1 MHDIYTKMLRILV
14 FILCFGLLLFFSVS
28 PIDAKNEKTK
38 ATGPVKTV
46 PGIKDHG
53 VYVKLK
59 KGYVRILPN
68 IVFDEQGI
76 FFIESNNPAHYF
88 LKDVEH
94 FVIYGQYDM
103 SVLTVNP
110 MGFFKPSTLGKP
122 RFAFGKEIPV
132 DVRQQG
138 KDMYII
144 KPKGL
149 LARGYYGI
157 WINDTAWDF
166 ILD

>member
-1 MHDIYTKMLRILV
+1 MG
-14 FILCFGLLLFFSVS
+14 LCLALFCLFSAA
-28 PIDAKNEKTK
+28 PLYAKNEKPAKGGK
-38 ATGPVKTV
+38 AAKTV
-46 PGIKDHG
+46 AGIKEYG
-53 VYVKLK
+53 TYVKLT

-68 IVFDEQGI
+68 IVFDEGNV
-76 FFIESNNPAHYF
+76 FFIESNNPPHYF
-88 LKDVEH
+88 LKDLEY
-94 FVIYGQYDM
+94 FVVYGQHDM

-110 MGFFKPSTLGKP
+110 MGFYQPTSLGKP
-122 RFAFGKEIPV
+122 RLAFGKAIGI
-132 DVRQQG
+132 DVKPQG

-149 LARGYYGI
+149 LARGYYSI

>member
-1 MHDIYTKMLRILV
+1 MQKENKIIKTIFFTGFCLAL
-14 FILCFGLLLFFSVS
+14 LCIFSVA
-28 PIDAKNEKTK
+28 PLYAKNEKPAKT
-38 ATGPVKTV
+38 AKTV
-46 PGIKDHG
+46 SG
-53 VYVKLK
+53 VKEYGAYIILK

-68 IVFDEQGI
+68 IVFDENGV
-76 FFIESNNPAHYF
+76 FFVESNNPAHYF
-88 LKDVEH
+88 LKDVEYL
-94 FVIYGQYDM
+94 VLYGQYDM

-110 MGFFKPSTLGKP
+110 MGFYQPSSLGKP
-122 RFAFGKEIPV
+122 RFAFGKAIDL
-132 DVRQQG
+132 DVKQQG

-149 LARGYYGI
+149 FGRGYYSI

>member
-1 MHDIYTKMLRILV
+1 MQKGIRTIC
-14 FILCFGLLLFFSVS
+14 FIGLCMTLFCLFSVA
-28 PIDAKNEKTK
+28 PLFAKNEKPAK
-38 ATGPVKTV
+38 AGQAAKTV
-46 PGIKDHG
+46 QGIKDHG
-53 VYVKLK
+53 AYVKLS

-68 IVFDEQGI
+68 IVFDERDI
-76 FFIESNNPAHYF
+76 FFIEANDPPHYF
-88 LKDVEH
+88 LKDVQY
-94 FVIYGQYDM
+94 FVLYGQHDL

-110 MGFFKPSTLGKP
+110 MGFYEPSALGKP
-122 RFAFGKEIPV
+122 RFAFGKPIDI
-132 DVRQQG
+132 DVKQQG

-149 LARGYYGI
+149 LARGYYSI